1 MNLYDYD
8 IPEEKHEILTELL
21 SHKNVTINRIVS
33 NSLENGEWYDQS
45 DDEWLILLEGE
56 AVIAFE
62 SSEKQLQEGDTL
74 FIAAHQRHRVKNTSE
89 KALWLTVHIA

>member
-8 IPEEKHEILTELL
+8 IPKEKHEILTELL

-33 NSLENGEWYDQS
+33 NSLENGEWYDQN
-45 DDEWLILLEGE
+45 DDEWLILLEGR
-56 AVIAFE
+56 AVIEFE
-62 SSEKQLQEGDTL
+62 QSEKQLLEGETF
-74 FIAAHQRHRVKNTSE
+74 FIAAHQRHRVKHTSE